1 MPLAIGVFRL
11 FISSTF
17 SDFHEERE
25 ALQRRVFPQLEAYCQ
40 GRGATFQ
47 AVDLR
52 WGITE
57 DAQRQHYTMRICLE
71 EVRRCQQL
79 SPKPNFA
86 VLLGDRYGWEPPPAR
101 IPADQWKRL
110 IGAATAAD
118 RRLIATSYRGPD
130 RNAVPPLWHLKE
142 RSGGYAEAAEHEEA
156 VRDALRRTADAAD
169 FRGADRVPY
178 FASATHQEIVL
189 GALDP
194 HYAQDASDHVHVYV
208 RHIEGL
214 PQDASARHFLDW
226 DPAAQQ
232 PLPGARER
240 LRSLET
246 ELRARLPGKVCDMHA
261 RWSQG
266 RTDAS
271 HIDAFCAQF
280 LEDQKKLIDQ
290 ELARLDGADA
300 AAGRPG
306 QIHAEFARERGQHF
320 IGRKPLLRRIERY
333 IARPGKATPLI
344 LHGAGGLGKSALMAR
359 AWDHA
364 SAAPVG
370 ILCARFIGGVPGSES
385 LYDLLAGVIAEIA
398 QARGEDT
405 PPAPADIAAAREMFL
420 QTLQASTAQRP
431 LVLFLDAVDQLD
443 RADGAWQLE
452 WLPRV
457 LSPHTRVV
465 ISTRE
470 GPSLA
475 AARWRFPRSLVQIAP
490 MTLSEGRQLLH
501 TWLASRQ
508 EAHYN
513 AGIAPAQGRRLTV
526 RQRKQVLDTFATTG
540 KPLWLKLA
548 YEEARTWASWD
559 PPRSLPDSVE
569 GMVQDLITRR
579 LLEGEKHP
587 PAFTGRALAY
597 LTAGRFGLSDAEL
610 GQALAGDAQVRD
622 EFCAQ
627 SEKTGQRWEQADSLP
642 AILWSRLYF
651 DLQPYL
657 TQMQIDGA
665 LLYRWFHREFAEEI
679 AKVHLGTPGQRDA
692 IHGHLAGV
700 FARRAPQGADLFRY
714 TQSDTGVQVAAMRRV
729 MEQPWQLAV
738 ARRGA
743 ELETLLTDF
752 GFCMGKCA
760 ANRAD
765 DLIADFSATRHIA
778 AKSAGL
784 RAWQS
789 LITSQGHLL
798 RRGASAWPAHR
809 IFLQVALEHAADS
822 AATLA
827 AQAWLRH
834 GLCDW
839 PRLQRV
845 NRPQHLRHDGCQAV
859 FEGHTGRIDGAV
871 LLDSATLLTWSRDG
885 TLRTWDHDSGSPR
898 ETFKGHTKAVCGA
911 VVLPG
916 GEILSWSRD
925 RTLAVWAARTGTRL
939 RVLRGHR
946 GPVQGVLLLAP
957 NRALSWSDDGTL
969 RIWDLERGTAVEI
982 LQAHVRAVSGVQTV
996 PGGRLLSWSARDRS
1010 VRLWEYDGGCA
1021 SRVLASPRGE
1031 VGGALWL
1038 GQERVL
1044 IWSGGFPDRS
1054 RSHGDRTLSLCDA
1067 ASGQALW
1074 TVTAHRQD
1082 IIDMTVLSDTSLL
1095 TWSRDGTLARW
1106 DASDGRLMHRFKG
1119 HEYWV
1124 MGAIEIN
1131 PSTFVTWSQ
1140 DDTIRAWNL
1149 QDGTHVL
1156 IDEVA
1161 RPVSSGCRL
1170 DEHRFAIWGDGVTV
1184 WDLRDL
1190 AHPLRLEGHA
1200 QSITD
1205 VLPLPGGQILT
1216 WAVDETLRRWDPA
1229 QVEAAGDVRPPVA
1242 GKAYPAQAG
1251 MQAPGHAEWV
1261 RGAMALGTGEIA
1273 SWSYDHSVRIWNP
1286 QSGLTRWILSGH
1298 RFWVMGVV
1306 ELPGSRLASWSF
1318 DCDVM
1323 VWDLASGRRIAT
1335 LEGSRRQE
1343 AKRAWHDALT
1353 HDHWVNGLVVVNPHS
1368 LASWAEDC
1376 TLRIWDL
1383 ETLQERHVIV
1393 LESVPSD
1400 VARLDADT
1408 VCAWWEEDSAV
1419 QSWSVGTGQP
1429 TGTMTGEEFV
1439 HAHPAHREW
1448 IAETGDEKAVVL
1460 TTPDYETSV
1469 SEGAL
1474 RLAHRKLGDLYWH
1487 SGRTLKLHCLADG
1500 ETICASPTEKDLAF
1514 VRLEAPQ
1521 MPATSD

>member
-1 MPLAIGVFRL
+1 MPLAIRVFRL

-25 ALQRRVFPQLEAYCQ
+25 ALQWRVFPQLEAYCQ
-40 GRGATFQ
+40 ARGATFQ

-57 DAQRQHYTMRICLE
+57 EAQRQQYTMRICLE

-79 SPKPNFA
+79 SPRPNFA

-101 IPADQWKRL
+101 IPADHWKRL
-110 IGAATAAD
+110 IGVATAAD
-118 RRLIATSYRGPD
+118 RHRIAASYRGPD
-130 RNAVPPLWHLKE
+130 RNAVPPLWHMKE
-142 RSGGYAEAAEHEEA
+142 RSGGYAEAAEHEDA
-156 VRDALRRTADAAD
+156 VREALRRTADAAD

-214 PQDASARHFLDW
+214 PQDDSARHFLDW

-246 ELRARLPGKVCDMHA
+246 ELRARLHGKVHDMHA
-261 RWSQG
+261 RWGQG
-266 RTDAS
+266 GTDAS

-280 LEDQKKLIDQ
+280 LEDQKTLIDQ
-290 ELARLDGADA
+290 EIARLDGADA
-300 AAGRPG
+300 ATGRPG
-306 QIHAEFARERGQHF
+306 QLHAEFARERARHF

-333 IARPGKATPLI
+333 IARPGKATTLV

-370 ILCARFIGGVPGSES
+370 IVCARFIGGVPGSES
-385 LYDLLAGVIAEIA
+385 LYDLLAGIVAEIA

-405 PPAPADIAAAREMFL
+405 PPAPADIAAAREAFL

-443 RADGAWQLE
+443 RADGSWQLE
-452 WLPRV
+452 WLPYV
-457 LSPHTRVV
+457 LSPYTRVV

-470 GPSLA
+470 GPALA

-490 MTLSEGRQLLH
+490 MTSSEGRRLLN
-501 TWLASRQ
+501 TWLSSRQ

-513 AGIAPAQGRRLTV
+513 AGIAPAQGRRLTAN
-526 RQRKQVLDTFATTG
+526 QRKQVLDTFATTG

-548 YEEARTWASWD
+548 YEEARTWACWD
-559 PPRSLPDSVE
+559 APRSLPDSVE

-579 LLEGEKHP
+579 LLENEKHP

-610 GQALAGDAQVRD
+610 GQALATDAQVRD
-622 EFCAQ
+622 EFSAQ
-627 SEKTGQRWEQADSLP
+627 TQKTGQQWELADSLP

-657 TQMQIDGA
+657 KQVQIDGA

-679 AKVHLGTPGQRDA
+679 AKVHLGTPAQRDA
-692 IHGHLAGV
+692 IHGHLAEV
-700 FARRAPQGADLFRY
+700 FAHRAPQGADLCRY
-714 TQSDTGVQVAAMRRV
+714 TQSDAGVQVAALRRV
-729 MEQPWQLAV
+729 MEQPWQLA
-738 ARRGA
+738 AALRGTA
-743 ELETLLTDF
+743 LETLLTDF

-765 DLIADFSATRHIA
+765 DLIADYSATRHLA

-789 LITSQGHLL
+789 LIASQGHLL
-798 RRGASAWPAHR
+798 RRGSSAWPAHR
-809 IFLQVALEHAADS
+809 IFLQVALEHATNS
-822 AATLA
+822 AATQA

-839 PRLQRV
+839 TRLQRV
-845 NRPQHLRHDGCQAV
+845 NRPQLLQHDGCEAV
-859 FEGHTGRIDGAV
+859 FEGHTGGINGAA
-871 LLDSATLLTWSRDG
+871 LLNSDTLLTWSRDG
-885 TLRTWDHDSGSPR
+885 TLRTWDLDSGAPR
-898 ETFKGHTKAVCGA
+898 DTFMGHTKAVSGA
-911 VVLPG
+911 LILPSG
-916 GEILSWSRD
+916 DILSWSRD
-925 RTLAVWAARTGTRL
+925 RTLAVWAARNGSRL
-939 RVLRGHR
+939 LVLRGHQ
-946 GPVQGVLLLAP
+946 GPVQGALLLAP

-969 RIWDLERGTAVEI
+969 RIWDLQLGSTVEI
-982 LQAHVRAVSGVQTV
+982 LRGHARAVDGVQTI
-996 PGGRLLSWSARDRS
+996 PGGRLLSWSARDRT
-1010 VRLWEYDGGCA
+1010 VRLWEHDGA
-1021 SRVLASPRGE
+1021 WSSRVLASHRGE
-1031 VGGALWL
+1031 VGGAFWL
-1038 GQERVL
+1038 GLGRVL
-1044 IWSGGFPDRS
+1044 TWSGGFPDRS

-1067 ASGQALW
+1067 TSGQVLW
-1074 TVTAHRQD
+1074 TVKAHRQD
-1082 IIDMTVLSDTSLL
+1082 IINMTVLFDTSLL

-1106 DASDGRLMHRFKG
+1106 DASDGCLMHRFKG

-1124 MGAIEIN
+1124 MGAIEMN
-1131 PSTFVTWSQ
+1131 PSTLVTWSQ

-1170 DEHRFAIWGDGVTV
+1170 DGHRFAIWGDGLTV
-1184 WDLRDL
+1184 WDLHDL
-1190 AHPLRLEGHA
+1190 AHPVRLEGHA

-1205 VLPLPGGQILT
+1205 VLLLPGGQILT
-1216 WAVDETLRRWDPA
+1216 WAYDENLRRWDPA
-1229 QVEAAGDVRPPVA
+1229 QVKGDGDVRPPVA
-1242 GKAYPAQAG
+1242 GNVYPPQAG
-1251 MQAPGHAEWV
+1251 AQAPGHAEWV
-1261 RGAMALGTGEIA
+1261 RGALALGTGEVA
-1273 SWSYDHSVRIWNP
+1273 SWAYDHSVRIWIP
-1286 QSGLTRWILSGH
+1286 QTGQTRLTLSGH
-1298 RFWVMGVV
+1298 RYWVLGVV
-1306 ELPGSRLASWSF
+1306 ELPGSRLASWSH

-1323 VWDLASGRRIAT
+1323 VWDLASGSRIAT
-1335 LEGSRRQE
+1335 LEGSRRQG

-1353 HDHWVNGLVVVNPHS
+1353 HDHQVNGLVVVNPHS

-1400 VARLDADT
+1400 VARLNADT
-1408 VCAWWEEDSAV
+1408 VCAWWKEISVV
-1419 QSWSVGTGQP
+1419 QCWSVRTGQSM
-1429 TGTMTGEEFV
+1429 GTMSGDEFV
-1439 HAHPAHREW
+1439 RAHPAHREL
-1448 IAETGDEKAVVL
+1448 IGETSENESVVL
-1460 TTPDYETSV
+1460 RTPDFETSV
-1469 SEGAL
+1469 SEGVL
-1474 RLAHRKLGDLYWH
+1474 KLAHRNLGDLYWH
-1487 SGRTLKLHCLADG
+1487 SGRTLELHCLAAGD
-1500 ETICASPTEKDLAF
+1500 TICASPTEKDLAF
-1514 VRLEAPQ
+1514 VRLKEAH
-1521 MPATSD
+1521 MPANTT

>member
-1 MPLAIGVFRL
+1 MPLANRIFRL

-17 SDFHEERE
+17 SDFLDERE

-40 GRGATFQ
+40 ARGATFQ

-57 DAQRQHYTMRICLE
+57 EAQRQHDTMRICLE

-79 SPKPNFA
+79 SPRPNFA

-101 IPADQWKRL
+101 IPADHWKRL
-110 IGAATAAD
+110 IGAAAAAD
-118 RRLIATSYRGPD
+118 RRRIVASYRGPD
-130 RNAVPPLWHLKE
+130 RNAVPPLWHLKA
-142 RSGGYAEAAEHEEA
+142 RSGGYAEAAQHEDA
-156 VRDALRRTADAAD
+156 VREALRRAADAAD

-194 HYAQDASDHVHVYV
+194 HYSQDASDHVHVYV

-232 PLPGARER
+232 PLLGARER

-246 ELRARLPGKVCDMHA
+246 ELRARLPGKVHDLHA
-261 RWSQG
+261 RWGQG

-280 LEDQKKLIDQ
+280 LEDQKTLIDQ
-290 ELARLDGADA
+290 EIARLDGAHDG
-300 AAGRPG
+300 AGRPG
-306 QIHAEFARERGQHF
+306 QLHAEFARERARHF
-320 IGRKPLLRRIERY
+320 TGRKPLLRRIERH
-333 IARPGKATPLI
+333 IARAGKATPLVVY
-344 LHGAGGLGKSALMAR
+344 GEGGLGKSALMAR

-364 SAAPVG
+364 KAAPAG

-385 LYDLLAGVIAEIA
+385 LYDLLAGIVAEIA

-405 PPAPADIAAAREMFL
+405 PPAPADIAAAREAFL

-470 GPSLA
+470 GPALA

-490 MTLSEGRQLLH
+490 MTPSEGRQLLH
-501 TWLASRQ
+501 TWLASRP

-513 AGIAPAQGRRLTV
+513 AGIAPAQGRRLTP

-559 PPRSLPDSVE
+559 LPRPLPDSVE
-569 GMVQDLITRR
+569 GLVQDLITRR

-610 GQALAGDAQVRD
+610 GQALASDAQVRD
-622 EFCAQ
+622 EFLAQ
-627 SEKTGQRWEQADSLP
+627 TQKTGQRWELADSLP

-657 TQMQIDGA
+657 TQVQIDGA
-665 LLYRWFHREFAEEI
+665 LLYRWFHREFAQEI
-679 AKVHLGTPGQRDA
+679 AKVHLASPAQRDD
-692 IHGHLAGV
+692 IHGHLADV
-700 FARRAPQGADLFRY
+700 FARRAPQGADLYRY
-714 TQSDTGVQVAAMRRV
+714 TQSDAGVQVAAMRRI
-729 MEQPWQLAV
+729 MEQPWQLAA
-738 ARRGA
+738 ARRSAG
-743 ELETLLTDF
+743 LETLLTDF

-765 DLIADFSATRHIA
+765 DLIADYSAIRRIA
-778 AKSAGL
+778 AESARL
-784 RAWQS
+784 RAWHS
-789 LITSQGHLL
+789 LIASQGHLL
-798 RRGASAWPAHR
+798 RRGSPAWPAHR

-822 AATLA
+822 AATRA
-827 AQAWLRH
+827 AHAWLRH

-859 FEGHTGRIDGAV
+859 FEGHTARIDGAV
-871 LLDSATLLTWSRDG
+871 LLDGDTLLTWSRDG
-885 TLRTWDHDSGSPR
+885 TLRTWDLDSGAPR
-898 ETFKGHTKAVCGA
+898 DTFMGHTKAVSGA
-911 VVLPG
+911 LVLAG
-916 GEILSWSRD
+916 GDILSWSRD

-946 GPVQGVLLLAP
+946 GPVQGALLLAP

-969 RIWDLERGTAVEI
+969 RIWDLDLGSTVDI
-982 LQAHVRAVSGVQTV
+982 LRAHARAVDGVQSV

-1010 VRLWEYDGGCA
+1010 VRLWEHGGA
-1021 SRVLASPRGE
+1021 WTSRALARPRGE
-1031 VGGALWL
+1031 VGGAFWL
-1038 GQERVL
+1038 GQDRVL
-1044 IWSGGFPDRS
+1044 TWSGGFPDRS
-1054 RSHGDRTLSLCDA
+1054 RAHGDRTMSLCDA
-1067 ASGQALW
+1067 TSGQALW

-1106 DASDGRLMHRFKG
+1106 DASDGRLMHRFEG
-1119 HEYWV
+1119 HEDWV
-1124 MGAIEIN
+1124 MGAIEMN
-1131 PSTFVTWSQ
+1131 PSTLVTWSQ

-1149 QDGTHVL
+1149 QDGTHVV

-1161 RPVSSGCRL
+1161 RPVWSGCRL
-1170 DEHRFAIWGDGVTV
+1170 DGHRFAIWADGLTV

-1190 AHPLRLEGHA
+1190 AHPVRLEGHA
-1200 QSITD
+1200 QTITD

-1216 WAVDETLRRWDPA
+1216 WAIDETLRRWDPA
-1229 QVEAAGDVRPPVA
+1229 QVETDGDVRPPVA
-1242 GKAYPAQAG
+1242 GKVYPAQAG
-1251 MQAPGHAEWV
+1251 AQAPGHAEWV
-1261 RGAMALGTGEIA
+1261 RGALALGTGEVA
-1273 SWSYDHSVRIWNP
+1273 SWAYDHSVRIWNP
-1286 QSGLTRWILSGH
+1286 QTGLTRWILSGH
-1298 RFWVMGVV
+1298 RYWVLGAV
-1306 ELPGSRLASWSF
+1306 ELPGSRLASWSH

-1323 VWDLASGRRIAT
+1323 VWDLTSGRRLAT

-1343 AKRAWHDALT
+1343 AERAWDDALT
-1353 HDHWVNGLVVVNPHS
+1353 HDDFVNGVVVVNPQS
-1368 LASWAEDC
+1368 LASWSDDC

-1383 ETLQERHVIV
+1383 QALQERHVIV

-1408 VCAWWEEDSAV
+1408 VCAWWEEDSV
-1419 QSWSVGTGQP
+1419 VRLWSVRTGQP
-1429 TGTMTGEEFV
+1429 MGTMASDEF
-1439 HAHPAHREW
+1439 ARAYPAHREW
-1448 IAETGDEKAVVL
+1448 VADTGDDESVVL
-1460 TTPDYETSV
+1460 HAPDFEASV
-1469 SEGAL
+1469 SEGVL
-1474 RLAHRKLGDLYWH
+1474 RLAHRSHGDLYWH
-1487 SGRTLKLHCLADG
+1487 GSRTLELHCLANGD
-1500 ETICASPTEKDLAF
+1500 TICASPTEKDLAF
-1514 VRLEAPQ
+1514 IRLEAPHT
-1521 MPATSD
+1521 PADTA